1 MPATSST
8 KPSAPASTTLAR
20 RSISSFSGVASSE
33 TRAAASASRNSG
45 RNSATPSRAAAARGP
60 REVGDHREDRALA
73 RLGERF
79 ARVGRAAGHGVRELG
94 RRESG
99 RCVAARSPTPSRN
112 CARIAPELPR
122 APSSAASATRV
133 RSWPACGS
141 GPARS
146 ATSTACS
153 VSARFVPVSPSGTGN
168 TLILLITSSREMRR
182 WMPVRSA
189 AASSAPSSA
198 SAGADGG
205 VHGRAAARAAAG
217 RSAGRG
223 RRGRRPRG

>member
-33 TRAAASASRNSG
+33 TRAAASACAEQRPEVADARARRG
-45 RNSATPSRAAAARGP
+45 RGRV
-60 REVGDHREDRALA
+60 REIRDHREDRALA

-79 ARVGRAAGHGVRELG
+79 ARVGGAAGQRIREL
-94 RRESG
+94 RRRRASAA
-99 RCVAARSPTPSRN
+99 CAARSPTPSRN

-141 GPARS
+141 GFARS
-146 ATSTACS
+146 AASTACS
-153 VSARFVPVSPSGTGN
+153 VSARFVPVSPSGTGKHVD
-168 TLILLITSSREMRR
+168 LVDHFLARDEA
-182 WMPVRSA
+182 VD
-189 AASSAPSSA
+189 
-198 SAGADGG
+198 AGAQRGG
-205 VHGRAAARAAAG
+205 ELRAVERECRAR
-217 RSAGRG
+217 RRRSSAGRG
-223 RRGRRPRG
+223 